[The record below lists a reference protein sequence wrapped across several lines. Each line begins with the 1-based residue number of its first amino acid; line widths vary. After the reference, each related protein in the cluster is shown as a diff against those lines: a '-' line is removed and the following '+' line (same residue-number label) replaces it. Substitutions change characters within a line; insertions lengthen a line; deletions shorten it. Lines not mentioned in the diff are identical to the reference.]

1 MIEKEQEKCA
11 AEVRDSRID
20 GGKPFDWGLPF
31 RKKLEQWEKE
41 HRELLW
47 KIASENFMVLHYG
60 AAAELTVKK
69 EELYVPGDKAG
80 AGGVAEAAPSE
91 KAPE

>member
-1 MIEKEQEKCA
+1 M
-11 AEVRDSRID
+11 RDSRID

-60 AAAELTVKK
+60 AVRSLR
-69 EELYVPGDKAG
+69 
-80 AGGVAEAAPSE
+80 
-91 KAPE
+91 